1 MQTEKV
7 KKSVEEI
14 IDTLLKNRNLTA
26 KKQVDEFLNPPHPS
40 TLIPGALGIS
50 KRELSKAI
58 KRLKKAIDSGEQ
70 IIVYGDYDADGICG
84 TAILWEILDKLGAK
98 SLPYIPK
105 RLEEGYGL
113 SIQGIEKLD
122 PKPSLIITV
131 DNGITTNKAIDY
143 AKKKGIEVIITD
155 HHIPG
160 KKLPKAIAIVHTT
173 ELSGSGVAWVLARE
187 LSKHRNGLE
196 LAAIGTIADVIP
208 LIGANRSLVKY
219 GLRELNK
226 TKRLGLLA
234 LFEEARLGKGKIVT
248 WEIGFII
255 APRVNATGRLA
266 DAMDSLRLLCTKDPI
281 RAEKLAKKLGEENR
295 RRQKLTNETF
305 LHAKT
310 QLSSPYPKLLFV
322 ASPSYHEGIVGLV
335 AGNLAR
341 EFYRPAVAVSIGKEF
356 SKGSARSIGSFN
368 IIEAIRQ
375 CEKFLVDCGG
385 HPMAAGL
392 TVKNTNLEKLKK
404 CLMKIA
410 EKELNEKKLTQVL
423 KIDCELRLSNL
434 TWKLYESI
442 EKFAPFGMGNP
453 KPVFC
458 TRSLRIVD
466 MRTVG
471 NNDKHLKLKL
481 DDPRTKRIEEV
492 PALDGIGFGMGAFAS
507 QIKVGDLVD
516 LAYTLEKNVWN
527 EEERLELKIKDIKST

>member
-1 MQTEKV
+1 M
-7 KKSVEEI
+7 
-14 IDTLLKNRNLTA
+14 
-26 KKQVDEFLNPPHPS
+26 
-40 TLIPGALGIS
+40 
-50 KRELSKAI
+50 
-58 KRLKKAIDSGEQ
+58 
-70 IIVYGDYDADGICG
+70 
-84 TAILWEILDKLGAK
+84 
-98 SLPYIPK
+98 
-105 RLEEGYGL
+105 
-113 SIQGIEKLD
+113 
-122 PKPSLIITV
+122 
-131 DNGITTNKAIDY
+131 
-143 AKKKGIEVIITD
+143 
-155 HHIPG
+155 
-160 KKLPKAIAIVHTT
+160 
-173 ELSGSGVAWVLARE
+173 ARE
-187 LSKHRNGLE
+187 LECLKRPRGGGNGLE

-310 QLSSPYPKLLFV
+310 QFSSPYSKLLFV

-392 TVKNTNLEKLKK
+392 TVKTTNLEKLKK

-423 KIDCELRLSNL
+423 KIDCELRLFNL

-527 EEERLELKIKDIKST
+527 EEERLELKIKDIRIS